1 MTKTLT
7 LGTVITSM
15 WQSPLIALLIL
26 ITCVFAVDLYNRYLE
41 SKKILCA
48 PMPDLTTWSYADINT
63 LARLHKLKVPNRK
76 KQTLIS
82 YLLQEV

>member
-1 MTKTLT
+1 MKTLI

-26 ITCVFAVDLYNRYLE
+26 ISLVFLADLYCQYIE
-41 SKKILCA
+41 SKKITCA

-63 LARLHKLKVPNRK
+63 LARLHKLKPANRK
-76 KQTLIS
+76 KVTLINS
-82 YLLQEV
+82 LLQEV

>member
-1 MTKTLT
+1 MKALT

-26 ITCVFAVDLYNRYLE
+26 IFFVFAVDLYNRYLE

-48 PMPDLTTWSYADINT
+48 PMPEFTTWSYADINT
-63 LARLHKLKVPNRK
+63 MARLHNLKPANRK
-76 KQTLIS
+76 KLTLIQ
-82 YLLQEV
+82 LLQQV

>member
-26 ITCVFAVDLYNRYLE
+26 ISLVFLADLYSQYIE
-41 SKKILCA
+41 SKKIMCA

-63 LARLHKLKVPNRK
+63 LARLHKLKPANRK
-76 KQTLIS
+76 KLTLIQ
-82 YLLQEV
+82 LLQEV